1 MGSRIKL
8 TVSYLGTGFHGWQR
22 QLQQRTIQGEL
33 EASLQKLAGGTSITA
48 ISAGRTDA
56 GVHAAGQ
63 VAHADLPSVIP
74 PESLFRAL
82 NHSLPSDVRVRGV
95 RQIHGGFHARRDA
108 VAKHYV
114 YRARWRTPTLP
125 WLGLRTATFPR
136 ITDAVAL
143 DRASVLLRGAHDMA
157 SFTVPEV
164 AARPTVR
171 TLHRVWLRPHSN
183 GVDFHFVGDGFL
195 RYQVRRMVGALLAVG
210 RADMTLEQLRILLD
224 RPLPGAPIMTTPAR
238 GLTLEKVYY
247 RRVPSL
253 GF

>member
-22 QLQQRTIQGEL
+22 QLRQRTIQGEL
-33 EASLQKLAGGTSITA
+33 EESLQNLTGGSSIVA
-48 ISAGRTDA
+48 IAAGRTDA

-63 VAHADLPSVIP
+63 VAHADLPSAIP

-82 NHSLPSDVRVRGV
+82 NKSLPSDVRVRGV
-95 RQIHGGFHARRDA
+95 RHIHGGFHARRDA
-108 VAKHYV
+108 LAKHYV
-114 YRARWRTPTLP
+114 YRARWSTPTLP
-125 WLGLRTATFPR
+125 WLGLRSGTITR
-136 ITDAVAL
+136 ITDLVAL
-143 DRASVLLRGAHDMA
+143 DGASRSLRGAHDMA

-164 AARPTVR
+164 ADGPTVR
-171 TLHRVWLRPHSN
+171 TLYRVWIRPREN
-183 GVDFHFVGDGFL
+183 GVDFHFVGNGFL

-210 RADMTLEQLRILLD
+210 RAERTLEELRNLLD
-224 RPLPGAPIMTTPAR
+224 RPLPGAPITTAPAR

-247 RRVPSL
+247 RQVPSL

>member
-22 QLQQRTIQGEL
+22 QPRQRTIQGEL
-33 EASLQKLAGGTSITA
+33 EVSLQNLTGGKA
-48 ISAGRTDA
+48 IAAIASGRTDA

-82 NHSLPSDVRVRGV
+82 NQALPSDIRVRGV

-108 VAKHYV
+108 LAKHYV
-114 YRARWRTPTLP
+114 YRVRWSTPTLP
-125 WLGLRTATFPR
+125 WLGLRTAQIPR
-136 ITDAVAL
+136 ITDPVAL
-143 DRASVLLRGAHDMA
+143 DSATRSLRGAHDVA

-164 AARPTVR
+164 ADRPTVR
-171 TLHRVWLRPHSN
+171 TLHRVWFRPHSN
-183 GVDFHFVGDGFL
+183 GLDFHFVGDGFL

-210 RADMTLEQLRILLD
+210 RAEMTLEQHRALLD
-224 RPLPGAPIMTTPAR
+224 RPFPGAPIMTAPAR

-247 RRVPSL
+247 RRVTSL